1 MSSHH
6 GDLTA
11 ADVAWAVEVALS
23 SHQDRW
29 VERQITQAP
38 GREEAIE
45 TARHILTSWGT
56 FSSDGR
62 VAGQPFAPAGYLSV
76 ERGGRGGLITFAQLV
91 DAARGVLPAWQE
103 ALF

>member
-1 MSSHH
+1 MSARH

-29 VERQITQAP
+29 VEHQITGAA
-38 GREEAIE
+38 GRDEAIDA
-45 TARHILTSWGT
+45 ARHILTSWGT
-56 FSSDGR
+56 FSRDGR
-62 VAGQPFAPAGYLSV
+62 VAGQPFAAAGFLTV
-76 ERGGRGGLITFAQLV
+76 ERDGRSGLISFAHLV
-91 DAARGVLPAWQE
+91 DAVRTGSPAWQG

>member
-1 MSSHH
+1 MTGHH

-23 SHQDRW
+23 SHQHRW
-29 VERQITQAP
+29 VERQITDAAGRDQAVD
-38 GREEAIE
+38 A
-45 TARHILTSWGT
+45 ARHILTSWGC

-62 VAGQPFAPAGYLSV
+62 VAGQPFAPAGFLTV
-76 ERGGRGGLITFAQLV
+76 ERDGRSGLITFAELV
-91 DAARGVLPAWQE
+91 DAVRSGRPAWQE